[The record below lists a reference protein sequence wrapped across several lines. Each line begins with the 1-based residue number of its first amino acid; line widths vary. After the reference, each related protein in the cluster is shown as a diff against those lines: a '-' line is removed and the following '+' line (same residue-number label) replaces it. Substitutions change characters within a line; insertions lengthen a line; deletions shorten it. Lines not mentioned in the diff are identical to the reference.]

1 MKCYKIISANVTKKL
16 QGEAVLMKVIICDNK
31 MSELSVLIS
40 ELEKD
45 KEKEV
50 LRFDC
55 ADNCIDFLTHIKA
68 ELIFISVEFEN
79 NVHEKII
86 DLVHANYPETVICL
100 LGSIDEQCVNM
111 RKYKCEYF
119 LKRSSE
125 KDEIIR
131 VLDILELITAR
142 NSDLK
147 IITFGQFSVIVKNI
161 PVNFHNSK
169 AKELLALCIDKR
181 GSAVSCIEAI
191 DNLWPGRE
199 YDEKSKKLYRKAVL
213 SIIMTLNE
221 NGIKDFFFNSKEGC
235 IVKTEG
241 INCDYFLFSKN
252 PERYI
257 SLFNGNYM
265 SDYSWGEKTL
275 GRLTSI
281 ANKYYKKAIL

>member
-1 MKCYKIISANVTKKL
+1 
-16 QGEAVLMKVIICDNK
+16 MKVIICDNK
-31 MSELSVLIS
+31 MSESAPLIS

-50 LRFDC
+50 LKFDN

-68 ELIFISVEFEN
+68 ELIFLSVEYEN
-79 NVHEKII
+79 CIHEKII
-86 DLVHANYPETVICL
+86 GMVHENYPESVICL
-100 LGSIDEQCVNM
+100 LGSSEEQCINVT
-111 RKYKCEYF
+111 KYKCEYF

-125 KDEIIR
+125 NDEIIR

-142 NSDLK
+142 NSDMK
-147 IITFGQFSVIVKNI
+147 IVTFGQFNIIVKNH
-161 PVNFHNSK
+161 PLNFHNSK

-191 DNLWPGRE
+191 DDLWPGRE
-199 YDEKSKKLYRKAVL
+199 YDERSKKLYRKAVL
-213 SIIMTLNE
+213 SISMTLNE
-221 NGIKDFFFNSKEGC
+221 NGINDFFFNSKDGC
-235 IVKTEG
+235 LVKTEG
-241 INCDYFLFSKN
+241 VNCDYFLFTKN

-257 SLFNGNYM
+257 SLFNENYM

-281 ANKYYKKAIL
+281 ANKYYEKSS